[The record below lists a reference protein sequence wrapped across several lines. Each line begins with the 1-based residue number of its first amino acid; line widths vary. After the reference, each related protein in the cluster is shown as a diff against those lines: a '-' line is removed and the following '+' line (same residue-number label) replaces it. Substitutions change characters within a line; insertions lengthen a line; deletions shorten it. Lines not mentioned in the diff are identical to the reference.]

1 MKTSRQIYEEILSDG
16 TFKAMLHDNIRRTE
30 AMKRADR
37 NYASRRRQDLI
48 KSVENSL
55 FLSSWAA
62 SGYGKFWDEGIYDW
76 LDSLWLTST
85 DEKMRAFE
93 ERRLRADMW
102 SFLLAY
108 IEMTEYLYEQQ
119 PEPELADILTVG
131 IVTKAKEKGRDL
143 VADIQEYLSTHHTK
157 TEITAM
163 AAYLYDKNRKCIRNR
178 PNTFSKFLPKFAEVV
193 GVECPDPR
201 TFRPSSP
208 QVKSKIKEIEN
219 ILFYL

>member
-1 MKTSRQIYEEILSDG
+1 MRTSRQIFQEILSDG
-16 TFKAMLHDNIRRTE
+16 TFRAMLNDNIRRTK

-37 NYASRRRQDLI
+37 NYASLRRQDLI

-62 SGYGKFWDEGIYDW
+62 SGYGKFWDEWIYDW
-76 LDSLWLTST
+76 MDSLWLTST

-93 ERRLRADMW
+93 ERRLKADMW

-108 IEMTEYLYEQQ
+108 IEMTEYLYKQQ

-131 IVTKAKEKGRDL
+131 VVNKAKEKGRDL

-157 TEITAM
+157 TEVTAM
-163 AAYLYDKNRKCIRNR
+163 AAYLYINKYVRNR
-178 PNTFSKFLPKFAEVV
+178 PATFSKFLHLFADVA
-193 GVECPDPR
+193 GVECPGPSTYR
-201 TFRPSSP
+201 ASSP

>member
-16 TFKAMLHDNIRRTE
+16 TFKAMLNDNIRRTE
-30 AMKRADR
+30 AMKLADR

-62 SGYGKFWDEGIYDW
+62 SGYGKFWDVGIYDW

-93 ERRLRADMW
+93 ERRLKADMW

-131 IVTKAKEKGRDL
+131 VVNKARDKDRDI
-143 VADIQEYLSTHHTK
+143 VADIKEYLSTHHTK
-157 TEITAM
+157 TEVTAM
-163 AAYLYDKNRKCIRNR
+163 AAYLYINKYVRNR
-178 PNTFSKFLPKFAEVV
+178 PATFSKFLPQFADVA
-193 GVECPDPR
+193 GVECPAPGTYR
-201 TFRPSSP
+201 GSSP

-219 ILFYL
+219 LLFYL

>member
-1 MKTSRQIYEEILSDG
+1 MRTSRQIFQEILSDG
-16 TFKAMLHDNIRRTE
+16 TFRAMLSDNIRRTE

-37 NYASRRRQDLI
+37 NYASLRRQDLI

-76 LDSLWLTST
+76 VDSLWLTST

-93 ERRLRADMW
+93 ERRLKADMW

-131 IVTKAKEKGRDL
+131 IVNKAKEKGRDL

-157 TEITAM
+157 TEVTAI
-163 AAYLYDKNRKCIRNR
+163 AAFLYNNKYIRSR
-178 PNTFSKFLPKFAEVV
+178 PNTFSKFLPLFADVA
-193 GVECPDPR
+193 GVECPGPSTYR
-201 TFRPSSP
+201 ASSP